1 MQAFFFPPGQDAGLF
16 YPGLQSRQVELS
28 AFRPLQQAEVELV
41 TYGGVNSFRDPLIVD
56 ATEFIGVKSCKAK
69 GKRVTTFGVDKVELL
84 PASDNESE
92 EPASDLPDGEDVGPQ
107 GEQASETPGRVV
119 SDDLFASQTDDGFE
133 PDGSE
138 SGR

>member
-1 MQAFFFPPGQDAGLF
+1 MADEGRYAP
-16 YPGLQSRQVELS
+16 
-28 AFRPLQQAEVELV
+28 
-41 TYGGVNSFRDPLIVD
+41 
-56 ATEFIGVKSCKAK
+56 AK
-69 GKRVTTFGVDKVELL
+69 PVLL
-84 PASDNESE
+84 ADGRSDQ
-92 EPASDLPDGEDVGPQ
+92 PASDLPDGEDVGPQ